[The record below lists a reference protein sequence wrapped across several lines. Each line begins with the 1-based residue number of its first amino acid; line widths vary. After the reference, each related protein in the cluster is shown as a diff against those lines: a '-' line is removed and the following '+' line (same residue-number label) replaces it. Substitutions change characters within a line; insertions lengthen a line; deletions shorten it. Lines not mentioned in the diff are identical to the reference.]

1 MLAPRIVVAMC
12 CAIRMSV
19 LREFD
24 GMDIAAV
31 IEADPCRKGARNF
44 VHEFKIAGACSHR
57 EDVHHPVSIVALPS
71 AGVFSTVEAA
81 AGNQTG
87 HKQQEPT

>member
-1 MLAPRIVVAMC
+1 MLAGRIVVAMC

-44 VHEFKIAGACSHR
+44 VRGRDDHCWPPPAQIRTRPIKAYGSY
-57 EDVHHPVSIVALPS
+57 L
-71 AGVFSTVEAA
+71 G
-81 AGNQTG
+81 
-87 HKQQEPT
+87 